1 MCSCN
6 HPSPKKHKP
15 RIQFIIKERKAYGTK
30 TKCYGLFNSCNFIV
44 NKLKEYGIEAEAV
57 QVVDNNCID
66 KHVSR
71 FKPTHCFIEALWV
84 VPSKFEALAKLHPKV
99 KWIVRLHSMIPFLVS
114 EGMAFEWIQEYIQ
127 LRNSGIK
134 LELSC
139 NNEVMTED
147 MRKHYGNF
155 ITYSPNIY
163 FPKQVDKK
171 MLSKNILI
179 DKNALNI
186 GCFGALRVL
195 KNHAQQAMWAMDF
208 AESLGKKMH
217 FHVNISEH
225 EQREAG
231 PVLRNMRAMFASSN
245 HKLIEH
251 PWYEHKDFI
260 NIIRH
265 MDMGMQVSFTETFN
279 IVAAD
284 FVNAGIPIVVS
295 NEIKFVN
302 PICRAEP
309 TRKANVISALIC
321 ANSIFRKLLCKW
333 NKILLDNHNKQ
344 SVTQWLNIIQ

>member
-1 MCSCN
+1 
-6 HPSPKKHKP
+6 
-15 RIQFIIKERKAYGTK
+15 
-30 TKCYGLFNSCNFIV
+30 
-44 NKLKEYGIEAEAV
+44 
-57 QVVDNNCID
+57 
-66 KHVSR
+66 
-71 FKPTHCFIEALWV
+71 
-84 VPSKFEALAKLHPKV
+84 
-99 KWIVRLHSMIPFLVS
+99 
-114 EGMAFEWIQEYIQ
+114 
-127 LRNSGIK
+127 
-134 LELSC
+134 
-139 NNEVMTED
+139 MTED

-163 FPKQVDKK
+163 FPKQLDKK

-231 PVLRNMRAMFASSN
+231 PVLRNMRAMFSSSN

-260 NIIRH
+260 NVIRH

-309 TRKANVISALIC
+309 TRKNSVISALIC